1 MPFERW
7 VDDMGKVLA
16 RAALLQ
22 LGREIAAAGQR
33 LVFTNGYF
41 DLLHLG
47 HVRYLQQAKALG
59 DVLVVGVNAD
69 ATAGRAKDPRRPIV
83 PQDERAELVAAL
95 DCVDYSVIF
104 EEETAEALVSALQPQ
119 VYVKGGDYG
128 ADARISL
135 PEAPLVEAYGGQ
147 VVILPYIA
155 SHSTTSTIETIVQ
168 RYCPP
173 PTRV

>member
-1 MPFERW
+1 
-7 VDDMGKVLA
+7 MGKVLA
-16 RAALLQ
+16 RVALLH
-22 LGREIAAAGQR
+22 LSRELAAAGKR

-83 PQDERAELVAAL
+83 LQDERAELVAAL
-95 DCVDYSVIF
+95 GCVDYSVIF
-104 EEETAEALVSALQPQ
+104 EEETAETLVSALRPQ
-119 VYVKGGDYG
+119 IYVKGGDYG
-128 ADARISL
+128 AGAGTAP
-135 PEAPLVEAYGGQ
+135 PEAPLVAAYGGQ
-147 VVILPYIA
+147 VVILPYLPG
-155 SHSTTSTIETIVQ
+155 HSTTITIETIVQ

-173 PTRV
+173 ARV